1 MAPSTI
7 YLALGS
13 NLGDRRALLAQ
24 GVAALMAA
32 GVRVVACSS
41 IYETDAIADHPQP
54 PYLNLVI
61 RGETTL
67 SPDALLRV
75 CLRIE
80 DQLGRERPTG
90 IAKAART
97 LDVDVLL
104 YDATVLA
111 THTLTI
117 PHPALLDR
125 PFVRIPLAEV
135 ATADLRHPITDAR
148 LDQAP
153 ADPAVRLV
161 APPPQPQPPLS

>member
-24 GVAALMAA
+24 GVTALVAA

-41 IYETDAIADHPQP
+41 IYETDAVADHPQP
-54 PYLNLVI
+54 RYLNLAI

-67 SPDALLRV
+67 SPDALLQV
-75 CLRIE
+75 CLQVE
-80 DQLGRERPTG
+80 SQLGRVRPSG
-90 IAKAART
+90 VAKAART

-104 YDATVLA
+104 YDATIFS

-135 ATADLRHPITDAR
+135 ATAELRHPITNAR
-148 LDQAP
+148 LDHAP
-153 ADPAVRLV
+153 ADPAVRLI
-161 APPPQPQPPLS
+161 APSPR

>member
-24 GVAALMAA
+24 GLAALAAA
-32 GVRVVACSS
+32 GVTVAAGSS
-41 IYETDAIADHPQP
+41 VYETDAVADHPQP

-67 SPDALLRV
+67 PPDALLQL
-75 CLRIE
+75 CLQIE
-80 DQLGRERPTG
+80 RRLGRVRAPG
-90 IAKAART
+90 GAKTSRT
-97 LDVDVLL
+97 LDIDILL
-104 YDATVLA
+104 YDARVLS
-111 THTLTI
+111 TDTLTI

-135 ATADLRHPITDAR
+135 AAQGLLHPVTRDP
-148 LDQAP
+148 LDSATP
-153 ADPAVRLV
+153 SPAVRRAA
-161 APPPQPQPPLS
+161 APLDPPSG